1 MMIKRFVTLNW
12 KIKLITLVLSVLLW
26 SFVTFKGQTE
36 VILELPVEFKNVPKG
51 YELSNTSTNTV
62 NVSISGQERI
72 IKAIGP
78 QDMSVYVDVDKV
90 KPGESI
96 VYLKNSNIKLPPS
109 LTIKKITPSYVTLH
123 IEELITKT
131 VSVKPVIK
139 GSPKKGYVISEI
151 TVSPDNVSV
160 TGTKQSLTRRT
171 TIETEPI
178 DIKDATSTVEKTV
191 PIILKNYTVASQRD
205 TVKVTVVITGENK

>member
-1 MMIKRFVTLNW
+1 MIKRFITQNW
-12 KIKLITLVLSVLLW
+12 EIKLISLVLSVLLW
-26 SFVTFKGQTE
+26 SFVTFRGQSE
-36 VILELPVEFKNVPKG
+36 VILELPVEFKNVPVG
-51 YELSNTSTNTV
+51 YELSSTSTNTV

-72 IKAIGP
+72 IKAISP

-109 LTIKKITPSYVTLH
+109 LTIKNISPSYVILH
-123 IEELITKT
+123 IEELLTKT

-139 GSPKKGYVISEI
+139 GTPRKGYVISEI
-151 TVSPDNVSV
+151 TVNPDNVSV
-160 TGTKQSLTRRT
+160 TGTKQSLAKRT
-171 TIETEPI
+171 NIETEPV
-178 DIKDATSTVEKTV
+178 DIKGAATTVEKTV
-191 PIILKNYTVASQRD
+191 PIILRNYTVATQKD